1 MTDKKNKISSNL
13 VLCDVPV
20 LMAKYFQNKDERKQ
34 IKVERMEYLSKNECK
49 IKGKT
54 YHTEEGEYG
63 QMADCLQEPIEV
75 DKYCD
80 TCKARHN
87 FYLRLK
93 KLQGE
98 NTGIMLKVRSAVA
111 RNIA

>member
-1 MTDKKNKISSNL
+1 MADKKNKISSNL
-13 VLCDVPV
+13 VLCDVPA

-34 IKVERMEYLSKNECK
+34 IKIERLQYLTNHKCK
-49 IKGKT
+49 IKGET
-54 YHTEEGEYG
+54 YYTEEGEYG
-63 QMADCLQEPIEV
+63 QLSDCLQEPI
-75 DKYCD
+75 DKDVYCE

-93 KLQGE
+93 KLQHE
-98 NTGIMLKVRSAVA
+98 NTGIMLKVRSAVG